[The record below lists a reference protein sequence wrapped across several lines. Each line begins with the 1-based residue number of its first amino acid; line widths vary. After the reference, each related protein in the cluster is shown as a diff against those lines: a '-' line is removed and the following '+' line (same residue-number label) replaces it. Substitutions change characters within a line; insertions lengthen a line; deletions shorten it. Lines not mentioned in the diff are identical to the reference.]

1 MSDEP
6 KIPENK
12 LAIVSHNFQNVYAA
26 LHRKDGL
33 SILVPSLWGHQIYC
47 STAGWRGR
55 LLRILYRWMKPLLGE
70 KFLHNK
76 LLRALEYTQR
86 CFLNIVEFRHS
97 FFDPVYQ
104 DYLRQRAHQ
113 LTPEESL
120 PHLHNA
126 RKQIQLFFQ
135 ATYPLTKLMH
145 IVHKKKNPDQLM
157 EPLKTNLS
165 VFISHYFPG
174 SIYQNQQPFYHEK
187 THLSVKNMIKVMSLE
202 GIISNEIP
210 QQIFQKTVPEEVEHK
225 ISISPKDEE
234 TLITFVQNIS
244 LAKKRGNFQ
253 VKLFYNSLKS
263 LACYLRN
270 VPSDEIKNLQL
281 LVINLIKEGCILL
294 DEIDEKHLSWRK
306 TLNTG
311 DCSFSPENKF
321 YFLNENSNKV
331 YFRLKSPL
339 AGAKIESKKDNL
351 YEVFEIE
358 GFENCENYLMSI
370 GPNRFCFTYQEIMRR
385 EYYWALETPEI
396 VYIHPEGR
404 FAVVKKIPHSLDSIQ
419 WHSLSSGPLEVR
431 DKPYADALLVL
442 IEFFIQAKTT
452 PKNMH
457 PDYLKFDQQGRLKS
471 TKNCIPSEKIDTM
484 ALEEVIYQIC
494 QGRLPVYLY
503 LIKPLVDAK
512 FNKNILDFFSEVM
525 ENALEDHPVSMQGL
539 AKTHKISDTKILQ
552 RASQIHQTAYDMKK
566 NCFHYLLTQYSDN
579 RLDKKKLDHQINKS
593 MIELFHQQKTFGRFW
608 QQLTWEKLALH
619 VEENILHFCQPRH

>member
-1 MSDEP
+1 MSNGP
-6 KIPENK
+6 KIPENE
-12 LAIVSHNFQNVYAA
+12 LALVSHNFQNIYAA
-26 LHRKDGL
+26 LHCKDGL
-33 SILVPSLWGHQIYC
+33 SLLVPSLVGHQIYC

-55 LLRILYRWMKPLLGE
+55 VLRVIYEWMKPILGE

-76 LLRALEYTQR
+76 LLISLEHTQR
-86 CFLNIVEFRHS
+86 CFLNITEFRHS
-97 FFDPVYQ
+97 FFDSVYQ
-104 DYLRQRAHQ
+104 DYLRQRAHT
-113 LTPEESL
+113 LTPETSL
-120 PHLHNA
+120 PLLHNA

-145 IVHKKKNPDQLM
+145 ILQKKNLHQLLG
-157 EPLKTNLS
+157 PLKTNLPAFLS
-165 VFISHYFPG
+165 QYFPG
-174 SIYQNQQPFYHEK
+174 LIEQNKQPFYHEK
-187 THLSVKNMIKVMSLE
+187 THASVKNMIKVMSLE

-210 QQIFQKTVPEEVEHK
+210 QQIFQKTVSENVEK
-225 ISISPKDEE
+225 KTFISPKDEE
-234 TLITFVQNIS
+234 SLVTFVQNIS

-270 VPSDEIKNLQL
+270 VSSGEIKNLQL

-294 DEIDEKHLSWRK
+294 DEIDEKHLAWRK
-306 TLNTG
+306 TLRSG
-311 DCSFSPENKF
+311 DCGFGLENKF
-321 YFLNENSNKV
+321 YFLNENSNKIF
-331 YFRLKSPL
+331 FRLKSPL
-339 AGAKIESKKDNL
+339 AGAKIESKKENL

-358 GFENCENYLMSI
+358 GFENAENYLLSI

-419 WHSLSSGPLEVR
+419 WHSLDSGPLEAR

-457 PDYLKFDQQGRLKS
+457 PDYLKFDKQGRLKS

-484 ALEEVIYQIC
+484 ALEEVIYQIS
-494 QGRLPVYLY
+494 QGKLPIYLY
-503 LIKPLVDAK
+503 LIKPLVEAK
-512 FNKNILDFFSEVM
+512 FNKNILGFFKEVI

-539 AKTHKISDTKILQ
+539 AKTHKISDTTILQ
-552 RASQIHQTAYDMKK
+552 RASQIHQSAYDIKK
-566 NCFHYLLTQYSDN
+566 NCFHYILTQYSDN
-579 RLDKKKLDHQINKS
+579 QLDKKKLDDQIKKS
-593 MIELFHQQKTFGRFW
+593 MMELFNQQKTFGRFW
-608 QQLTWEKLALH
+608 QHLTWEKLALR
-619 VEENILHFCQPRH
+619 VEENILNFCQPRS